1 MARKFDYY
9 EIRRII
15 KDYPNAKYYMI
26 YGERSNGKTY
36 SALEYALERY
46 ARNGEQF
53 AYLRRWGED
62 IRPKTLSTLFDGHV
76 RDGRISHWTGGQFS
90 LVNYSRARFFLY
102 NPTDDGGRDE
112 DIEPAGFAFDLNSME
127 HYKSTSFPKIK
138 TIIFDEFM
146 SRSGYLPNEW
156 VLFGNTLST
165 IIRLRDD
172 VKIIMLGNTVNK
184 YCPYFK
190 EMGLNH
196 ISDQK
201 PGTVDVYHYGD
212 SGLTVAVEYT
222 GTSVKHGGK
231 ASDVYFS
238 FDNPE
243 LKMITGG
250 AWEIAIYP
258 HLNVKYRPKD
268 VVYNFFVQFEEEVLH
283 GEIVSLDSGPFIFL
297 HRKTTPIKD
306 ETEDIVYTT
315 KPDERWNYRMCLTKH
330 SDKLSLFILKCV
342 RENRVFYSTNEI
354 GEVFRNYI
362 MWSDSFSIKN

>member
-1 MARKFDYY
+1 MALRFKFYD
-9 EIRRII
+9 IRRLL
-15 KDYPNAKYYMI
+15 KDYPESYY
-26 YGERSNGKTY
+26 YVVFGERSNGKTY
-36 SALEYALERY
+36 SALDYALERY
-46 ARNGEQF
+46 RKNGEQF

-62 IRPKTLSTLFDGHV
+62 IRKKNLVNLFSGHVENGRVSQIFDGEWNQIYY
-76 RDGRISHWTGGQFS
+76 GS
-90 LVNYSRARFFLY
+90 SRFYLERT
-102 NPTDDGGRDE
+102 NDE
-112 DIEPAGFAFDLNSME
+112 GDIERADDPCGFAFDLNSME
-127 HYKSTSFPKIK
+127 HYKSTSFPRIT

-146 SRSGYLPNEW
+146 SRNGYLPNEW
-156 VLFGNTLST
+156 VLFANSLST
-165 IIRLRDD
+165 IIRHRDN

-258 HLNVKYRPKD
+258 HLSVKYRPKD
-268 VVYNFFVQFEEEVLH
+268 VVYNFFVQFEEELLH
-283 GEIVSLDSGPFIFL
+283 GEIVSLDTGPFIFL

-306 ETEDIVYTT
+306 ESDDIVYTT

-342 RENRVFYSTNEI
+342 RENRIFYSTNEI

>member
-1 MARKFDYY
+1 MVSRFKFYD
-9 EIRRII
+9 IRRLL
-15 KDYPNAKYYMI
+15 KDYPESYY
-26 YGERSNGKTY
+26 YVVFGERSNGKTY
-36 SALEYALERY
+36 SALDYALERY
-46 ARNGEQF
+46 RKSGEQF

-62 IRPKTLSTLFDGHV
+62 IRKKNLVNLFSGHVENGRVSQIFDGEWNQIYY
-76 RDGRISHWTGGQFS
+76 GS
-90 LVNYSRARFFLY
+90 SRFYLERT
-102 NPTDDGGRDE
+102 NDDG
-112 DIEPAGFAFDLNSME
+112 DIERADDPCGFAFDLNSME
-127 HYKSTSFPKIK
+127 HYKSTSFPRIT

-146 SRSGYLPNEW
+146 SRNGYLPNEW
-156 VLFGNTLST
+156 VLFANSLST
-165 IIRLRDD
+165 IIRHRDN

-258 HLNVKYRPKD
+258 HLSVKYRPKD
-268 VVYNFFVQFEEEVLH
+268 VVYNFFVQFEEELLH
-283 GEIVSLDSGPFIFL
+283 GEIVSLDTGPFIFL

-306 ETEDIVYTT
+306 ESDDIVYTT

-342 RENRVFYSTNEI
+342 RENRIFYSTNEI

>member
-1 MARKFDYY
+1 MAPRFKFYD
-9 EIRRII
+9 IRRLL
-15 KDYPNAKYYMI
+15 KDYPESYY
-26 YGERSNGKTY
+26 YVVFGERSNGKTY
-36 SALEYALERY
+36 SALDYALERY
-46 ARNGEQF
+46 HKNGEQF

-62 IRPKTLSTLFDGHV
+62 IRKKNLVNLFSGHV
-76 RDGRISHWTGGQFS
+76 ENGRVSQIFDNEWNQIYYGS
-90 LVNYSRARFFLY
+90 SRFYLERT
-102 NPTDDGGRDE
+102 NDDG
-112 DIEPAGFAFDLNSME
+112 DIERADDPCGFAFDLNSME
-127 HYKSTSFPKIK
+127 HYKSTSFPRIT

-146 SRSGYLPNEW
+146 SRNGYLPNEW
-156 VLFGNTLST
+156 VLFANSLST
-165 IIRLRDD
+165 IIRHRDN

-212 SGLTVAVEYT
+212 SELTVAVEYT

-258 HLNVKYRPKD
+258 HLSVKYRPKD

-315 KPDERWNYRMCLTKH
+315 KPDERWNFRMALTKH

>member
-1 MARKFDYY
+1 MAPRFKFYD
-9 EIRRII
+9 IRRLL
-15 KDYPNAKYYMI
+15 KDYPESYY
-26 YGERSNGKTY
+26 YVVFGERSNGKTY
-36 SALEYALERY
+36 SALDYALERY
-46 ARNGEQF
+46 HKNGEQF

-62 IRPKTLSTLFDGHV
+62 IRKKNLVNLFSGHV
-76 RDGRISHWTGGQFS
+76 ENGRVSQIFDNEWNQIYYGS
-90 LVNYSRARFFLY
+90 SRFYLERT
-102 NPTDDGGRDE
+102 NDE
-112 DIEPAGFAFDLNSME
+112 GDIERADDPCGFAFDLNSME
-127 HYKSTSFPKIK
+127 HYKSTSFPRIT

-146 SRSGYLPNEW
+146 SRNGYLPNEW
-156 VLFGNTLST
+156 VLFANSLST
-165 IIRLRDD
+165 IIRHRDN

-258 HLNVKYRPKD
+258 HLSVKYRPKD